1 MSNRPS
7 HAEFLNRLAVEQRGH
22 SGGSLLAHLTA
33 VRDILVRWGGRTEL
47 AIAGLYH
54 SVYGTESYQRVSLD
68 PSLRDLLREQIGTEA
83 ERLVFCFGAMRKQSF
98 YDNLT
103 GDNTGPHTIQCRLS
117 DATYTLSEQEFA
129 DLCELTVANWLEQR
143 PRAPLERRLVR
154 PEEFRAMQPWL
165 SAGAWEAL
173 AIAYGFD
180 GAPGE
185 NTGSIQTDRSS

>member
-1 MSNRPS
+1 
-7 HAEFLNRLAVEQRGH
+7 
-22 SGGSLLAHLTA
+22 
-33 VRDILVRWGGRTEL
+33 VRWGARTEL

-68 PSLRDLLREQIGTEA
+68 PSLRDLLREQIGIEA
-83 ERLVFCFGAMRKQSF
+83 ERLVFYFGAMRKQSF

-117 DATYTLSEQEFA
+117 DATHTLS
-129 DLCELTVANWLEQR
+129 ELTVANWLEQR

-154 PEEFRAMQPWL
+154 PEEFRAMRPWL
-165 SAGAWEAL
+165 SAGAWAAL

-185 NTGSIQTDRSS
+185 NTESIQTDRSS